1 MAWVKQRA
9 KTDGTPYWCVF
20 FRELDHETGKTRQA
34 SLSWDNPADADQ
46 ARQLI
51 DDLGPAKAREILKI
65 VQAPAR
71 AQTLAQYLSKYIDHL
86 TGTKPGTPK
95 KYRSYLRND
104 MQTIGTIPLTA
115 LTSADVARWINA
127 MNQPDASGARPS
139 GKTIA
144 NKHGFL
150 AGALNAAV
158 RQGVIKSNPCESTRL
173 PRWDRKEMVFLE
185 RDEFKI
191 LLQAVPEYWR
201 PLVEFLVSSGCRWSE
216 ATALKP
222 AAVNVAAGT
231 VRITKAW
238 EEGEE
243 GGYEYG
249 VPKTQKS
256 VRTINVPK
264 RVLEQLDLSGEWVF
278 TNSGRGKGQF
288 ADGMIRD
295 DPGPVRIHSF
305 HPNVWTPAIDRA
317 QAEGLTK
324 RPRIHDL
331 RHTCASWLIAAGI
344 PMNVVQRHLGHESI
358 TTTVD
363 RYSHVDRHSARA
375 AADAMGRILGG

>member
-71 AQTLAQYLSKYIDHL
+71 AQTLEQYLSKYIDHL

-115 LTSADVARWINA
+115 LTSADVARWINT
-127 MNQPDASGARPS
+127 MNQPDETGTRPS

-288 ADGMIRD
+288 AGGVIAD
-295 DPGPVRIHSF
+295 DQGPVRIHSF
-305 HPNVWTPAIDRA
+305 NPNVWYPAIARA
-317 QAEGLTK
+317 RKNGLPSK
-324 RPRIHDL
+324 PRVHDL
-331 RHTCASWLIAAGI
+331 RHTCASWLIQAGRPLPAI
-344 PMNVVQRHLGHESI
+344 QAHLGHENI
-358 TTTVD
+358 TTTVNVYGHLD
-363 RYSHVDRHSARA
+363 RSSGQGN
-375 AADAMGRILGG
+375 ADAIDAMLA

>member
-1 MAWVKQRA
+1 MAWVKLRH

-20 FRELDHETGKTRQA
+20 FRELDHETGKRRQA
-34 SLSWDNPADADQ
+34 SLSWDNPIDAETGCK
-46 ARQLI
+46 LI
-51 DDLGPAKAREILKI
+51 DDLGPEKAREILKI

-71 AQTLAQYLSKYIDHL
+71 AQTLAQYLTKHIDQL
-86 TGTKPGTPK
+86 TGVERGTKSR
-95 KYRSYLRND
+95 YRAYIRND
-104 MQTIGTIPLTA
+104 MQILGTIPITA
-115 LTSADVARWINA
+115 LTTADVANWVNA
-127 MNQPDASGARPS
+127 MNVPDADGRYPS

-158 RQGVIKSNPCESTRL
+158 AQGLIKSNPCDGNRL

-191 LLQAVPEYWR
+191 LLHAVPEYWR

-222 AAVNVAAGT
+222 AAVNVNAGT

-238 EEGEE
+238 KTGA
-243 GGYEYG
+243 GGYVYG
-249 VPKTQKS
+249 VPKTLKS

-264 RVLEQLDLSGEWVF
+264 RVLEQLDLTGEWVF

-288 ADGMIRD
+288 ASGILAEDN
-295 DPGPVRIHSF
+295 GPVRIHSF
-305 HPNVWTPAIDRA
+305 NPNVWAPAVARA
-317 QAEGLTK
+317 RKNGLPSK
-324 RPRIHDL
+324 PRVHDL
-331 RHTCASWLIAAGI
+331 RHTCASWLIQAGRPLPAI
-344 PMNVVQRHLGHESI
+344 QSHLGHESI
-358 TTTVD
+358 STTVNVYGHLD
-363 RYSHVDRHSARA
+363 RSSGQGN
-375 AADAMGRILGG
+375 ADAIDAMLA